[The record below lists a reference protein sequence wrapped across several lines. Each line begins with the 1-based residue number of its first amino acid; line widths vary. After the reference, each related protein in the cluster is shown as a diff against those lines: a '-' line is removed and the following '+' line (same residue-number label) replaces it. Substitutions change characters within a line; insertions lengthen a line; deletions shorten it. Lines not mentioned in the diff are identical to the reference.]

1 MHKIIL
7 FREQIKL
14 ISQTKW
20 MQKMSV
26 SKSKSKSLERYK
38 TRKLLEELADKKGFG
53 TELISLYIP
62 QGKQISD
69 VQNYLKQE
77 YGTAENIK
85 SKTTK
90 KNVKSAITTLQQR
103 LKIIPQS
110 VINEHSIVLFAGAIP
125 TNGQGTEKMEFY
137 PIVPPEPINI
147 YLYRCASE
155 FVLDPL
161 RDVLEEKDTY
171 GLVVIDRSA
180 AYVATLKGNHLDIH
194 KKFTSG
200 VHGKHRAGGQS
211 QRRYE
216 RVIEQQVH
224 EFLVR
229 VGEGSG
235 EVYLEI
241 PDFKGLFVGGPGPT
255 KETFINKDYLDYRLK
270 ENVLGSEDLSYSEEQ
285 GLKELISKI
294 EPKISDVRYVE
305 EKKLVQRF
313 LSHLAKDTGKAT
325 YGEKGVRSYLE
336 QGAVAILLL
345 SDSLDIM
352 RVKISCGSCDYTIEK
367 TIREGEISQLKDS
380 LTIEECPDC
389 TSSLLSITE
398 TKPLIEDLAELAET
412 AGTRVE
418 VISTETE
425 EGSELWNAFK
435 GIAGILR
442 YAPS

>member
-1 MHKIIL
+1 MDAL
-7 FREQIKL
+7 L
-14 ISQTKW
+14 
-20 MQKMSV
+20 M
-26 SKSKSKSLERYK
+26 SKSKSLERFK
-38 TRKLLEELADKKGFG
+38 TRKILEELAEKKGYG

-69 VQNYLKQE
+69 VSNYLKQE
-77 YGTAENIK
+77 YGTATNIK
-85 SKTTK
+85 SKTTQ
-90 KNVKSAITTLQQR
+90 KNVQSAITTIQQK

-110 VINEHSIVLFAGAIP
+110 LIDEYSLVIFAGAIP
-125 TNGQGTEKMEFY
+125 QNGGPGTERMEIY

-161 RDVLEEKDTY
+161 RETLAEKDSY
-171 GLVVIDRSA
+171 GLVVIDRSEA
-180 AYVATLKGNHLDIH
+180 IIGSLRGSNLEIH
-194 KKFTSG
+194 QRLTSG

-224 EFLVR
+224 EFFVR
-229 VGEGSG
+229 IGEYAS
-235 EVYLEI
+235 EIYLGI

-255 KETFINKDYLDYRLK
+255 KDDFIQKDYVDYRIK
-270 ENVLGSEDLSYSEEQ
+270 EKVLGVADTSYSGEQ
-285 GLKELISKI
+285 GIKELITRVES
-294 EPKISDVRYVE
+294 KISDVRYVE
-305 EKKLVQRF
+305 EKKLVQKF
-313 LSHLAKDTGKAT
+313 LRHLAKDTGKAT
-325 YGEKGVRSYLE
+325 YGEKEVRDYLE

-345 SDSLDIM
+345 SDALDII
-352 RVKISCGSCDYTIEK
+352 RVKISCGSCDYTLEK
-367 TIREGEISQLKDS
+367 TIREGELS
-380 LTIEECPDC
+380 LFEESLNIEECPDC
-389 TSSLLSITE
+389 TSSLLSIVE

-418 VISTETE
+418 VISAETE

-442 YAPS
+442 YKPS

>member
-1 MHKIIL
+1 M
-7 FREQIKL
+7 
-14 ISQTKW
+14 
-20 MQKMSV
+20 

-38 TRKLLEELADKKGFG
+38 TRKLLEELAEKKGYG

-69 VQNYLKQE
+69 VSNYLKQE
-77 YGTAENIK
+77 YGTATNIK
-85 SKTTK
+85 SKTTQ
-90 KNVKSAITTLQQR
+90 KNVQSAIVTIQQK

-110 VINEHSIVLFAGAIP
+110 LIDEYSIVIFAGAIP
-125 TNGQGTEKMEFY
+125 QNGGPGTERMEIY

-147 YLYRCASE
+147 YMYRCASE

-161 RDVLEEKDTY
+161 RETLLEKDSY
-171 GLVVIDRSA
+171 GLIAMDRSEA
-180 AYVATLKGNHLDIH
+180 IIGELRGSHLEIH
-194 KKFTSG
+194 HRLTSG

-224 EFLVR
+224 EFFVR
-229 VGEGSG
+229 VGEYASQI
-235 EVYLEI
+235 YLGI

-255 KETFINKDYLDYRLK
+255 KEDFVNKDYLDYRVK
-270 ENVLGSEDLSYSEEQ
+270 EKLLGTSDLSYSGEQ

-313 LSHLAKDTGKAT
+313 LRHLAKETGRAI
-325 YGEKGVRSYLE
+325 YGEKEVREYLE

-345 SDSLDIM
+345 SEALDII
-352 RVKISCGSCDYTIEK
+352 RVTISCESCGHIREK
-367 TIREGEISQLKDS
+367 TIHEKELAALNDS
-380 LTIEECPDC
+380 LASEECPQC
-389 TSSLLSITE
+389 SSSLFSVSE
-398 TKPLIEDLAELAET
+398 TKKLIEDLAEIAENVG
-412 AGTRVE
+412 ARVE
-418 VISTETE
+418 VISAETE
-425 EGSELWNAFK
+425 EGAELWNAFK

-442 YAPS
+442 YTPS

>member
-1 MHKIIL
+1 
-7 FREQIKL
+7 
-14 ISQTKW
+14 
-20 MQKMSV
+20 MSI
-26 SKSKSKSLERYK
+26 SKSKSLERYK
-38 TRKLLEELADKKGFG
+38 TRKLLEELAEKRGYG

-85 SKTTK
+85 SKTTR

-125 TNGQGTEKMEFY
+125 TNGQQTVMEFY
-137 PIVPPEPINI
+137 PIVPPEPINT

-155 FVLDPL
+155 FVLGPL
-161 RDVLEEKDTY
+161 LDVLEEKDTY
-171 GLVVIDRSA
+171 GLIVIDRSA
-180 AYVATLKGNHLDIH
+180 AYVATLKGNRLEIH
-194 KKFTSG
+194 KRLTSG

-211 QRRYE
+211 QRRFE

-229 VGEGSG
+229 VGEGAG
-235 EVYLEI
+235 EIYLEI

-305 EKKLVQRF
+305 EKKLVQQF
-313 LSHLAKDTGKAT
+313 LSHLAKDTGKAI
-325 YGEKGVRSYLE
+325 YGEKEIRNYLE

-345 SDSLDIM
+345 SEALDII

-367 TIREGEISQLKDS
+367 TIRVGEINQLKES
-380 LTIEECPDC
+380 LTVEECPDC
-389 TSSLLSITE
+389 TSSLLSIAE
-398 TKPLIEDLAELAET
+398 TKPLLEDLAELAET

-418 VISTETE
+418 VISNETE

-442 YAPS
+442 YTPS